1 MSVSAIIAN
10 GMCVIMPGG
19 EAADHKGR
27 TAVLDEPR
35 QGFADVL
42 PQASAGIEP
51 RTYKNTLVDD
61 CSGHAEDSL
70 PTDAKVSRL
79 TDASDPLGKG
89 VLVLGIGV
97 AVLVP
102 PGPARDVK
110 EDGLSGGVQKEPKA
124 GRAQSTSV
132 AVTLEPAKARLR
144 TGVSA
149 PPTGRQQQSHTRVS
163 SSDAAANPSQV
174 SSSKVFTIVTP
185 RAAATP
191 PASRPVRGDVIIQKS
206 GVQAARRG
214 VPQQGGQKLPE
225 EIKSGRAPSGRQS
238 ARSDREGGDSPVSK
252 PAHDTARSDN
262 RPGAFT
268 KSETVVSGST
278 AGREPMPSGPQLASP
293 GNPQDAANVHVAPF
307 PAQAGEAAPLSQH
320 SMAETQAGAGG
331 GPAEDVAQSVGEQ
344 ILDSMRASLD
354 RGDNELVVRLHPPEL
369 GTVLVRFRE
378 NGEQISGLLEVS
390 RSDTRHEIEQVLPP
404 VLRSLQEA
412 GIQMERLE
420 VVLSGQPERDLA
432 RGQPQQDAWPQQHA
446 SSQDQGSLPP
456 ASAAHRHSAGTGYP
470 TGSQEQT
477 EAEWSPDAMRGRI
490 NMLL

>member
-10 GMCVIMPGG
+10 DMCVIMPGG
-19 EAADHKGR
+19 EAADHRGK
-27 TAVLDEPR
+27 TAVLDEPQ

-42 PQASAGIEP
+42 PLASDRMEP
-51 RTYKNTLVDD
+51 RTYKSIAGDD
-61 CSGHAEDSL
+61 CSGHAENSL
-70 PTDAKVSRL
+70 PTDAKVSKL
-79 TDASDPLGKG
+79 TDASEPLGKG

-97 AVLVP
+97 AVWVP

-149 PPTGRQQQSHTRVS
+149 PSTGRQQQSHARMS
-163 SSDAAANPSQV
+163 SDDAAANPSQV
-174 SSSKVFTIVTP
+174 HPPKGFTIVTP

-191 PASRPVRGDVIIQKS
+191 SVSRPVQGDVGVQKS
-206 GVQAARRG
+206 GIQVGRRG
-214 VPQQGGQKLPE
+214 APQRGGQKLPE
-225 EIKSGRAPSGRQS
+225 EIKPGWAPSGRQS
-238 ARSDREGGDSPVSK
+238 ARSDRGGRDSPVSK

-268 KSETVVSGST
+268 KSETVVSGPT
-278 AGREPMPSGPQLASP
+278 VGREPMQSGSQLASP
-293 GNPQDAANVHVAPF
+293 GNPQDASNVHVAPF
-307 PAQAGEAAPLSQH
+307 PAQAGEAAPLSPH

-369 GTVLVRFRE
+369 GMVLVRFRE

-404 VLRSLQEA
+404 VLRSLQDA
-412 GIQMERLE
+412 GIPMEKLE
-420 VVLSGQPERDLA
+420 VVLSGQAERDLA
-432 RGQPQQDAWPQQHA
+432 RGQPQQDAWPQQHG

-477 EAEWSPDAMRGRI
+477 DAEWSPDAMRGRI